1 MSRDYWQWYPGKVDL
16 KNRYFELK
24 YGNDPLTV
32 ARIGIGSD
40 KNFIVE
46 FLINLN
52 DDVEIQKKI
61 FNEVL
66 WEIELYLI
74 NNSEPDPIEYMI
86 NHTKKCANMYSK
98 VHWIYFPKGSKRA
111 ILLSKENTFE
121 KSFNMLKKLYSK
133 LIEK

>member
-1 MSRDYWQWYPGKVDL
+1 MNTDFWQWYPGKVDL

-24 YGNDPLTV
+24 YGNDPLAV
-32 ARIGIGSD
+32 ARVGIGIN

-46 FLINLN
+46 FLININ
-52 DDVEIQKKI
+52 DDIERQKEI
-61 FNEVL
+61 FNYVL

-111 ILLSKENTFE
+111 ILLSKESAFE
-121 KSFNMLKKLYSK
+121 KSFNAIKKLYSK
-133 LIEK
+133 LID